1 MMCLQ
6 LMGECG
12 VTTMAVMMW
21 VDGRMMDRWVDGWT
35 DGWMM
40 DGWMDDGQMGGWMDD
55 GQMGGWMNG
64 CVDRWVEEGRNKVD
78 GWVGGC
84 IGRKVDGG
92 MEGPR
97 RPHRAPGRAA
107 G

>member
-35 DGWMM
+35 DGWMK
-40 DGWMDDGQMGGWMDD
+40 DSGK
-55 GQMGGWMNG
+55 
-64 CVDRWVEEGRNKVD
+64 GR
-78 GWVGGC
+78 
-84 IGRKVDGG
+84 RK
-92 MEGPR
+92 
-97 RPHRAPGRAA
+97 GRAILPKA
-107 G
+107 YFNGG